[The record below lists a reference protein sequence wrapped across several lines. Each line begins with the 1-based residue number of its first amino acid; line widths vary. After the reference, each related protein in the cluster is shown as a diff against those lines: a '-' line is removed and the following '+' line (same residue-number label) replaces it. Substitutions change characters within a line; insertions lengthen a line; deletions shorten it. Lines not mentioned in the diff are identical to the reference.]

1 MGMARDRDRVAM
13 DVGNA
18 KQPKTPRTGTEWPS
32 VGTPRLPARAY
43 PAPAGV
49 GWPKLHED
57 GRGPLN
63 LGLPPPHSK
72 KAVAAQTQVAE
83 GVEGAYTLKEAMRL
97 TVQSK
102 PWNEEE
108 DRKLAQLVEKH
119 GALDHAVL
127 EKHMKRSW
135 GSLSSRITLLMK
147 RGTLPAGCMKD
158 PNAEVKAPVAP
169 PRRGGAWGG
178 ATIEL
183 PPGFKLSHTSR
194 GDKEYI
200 APNGRRFRSL
210 KEVSR
215 YLDPTNG
222 AGSRPAS
229 GRSGSGGSGGGGG
242 GGGRGPNGEPA
253 VELDKEEVDRKL
265 WINAST
271 SGWRVVEACPGGAR
285 TANWKYVAPSGE
297 HFRTRTA
304 AFEHS
309 NAMAAA
315 DAAAAAAAAAAAE
328 AGVDEGAA
336 AGDQPKK
343 VKVKGG
349 KRVAAAAAAPVVVPT
364 RISERSQGSMS
375 ESLTSKLSAVPEIR
389 NKTQAKQIC
398 GKAIEIFWDGEDQWF
413 EAEVRSFDPAT
424 GMHVVLYRQD
434 AYECEERLMLGGP
447 DDPTIWRHAIRS
459 TARGLAAKGQAL
471 L

>member
-1 MGMARDRDRVAM
+1 MRF
-13 DVGNA
+13 
-18 KQPKTPRTGTEWPS
+18 S
-32 VGTPRLPARAY
+32 
-43 PAPAGV
+43 
-49 GWPKLHED
+49 
-57 GRGPLN
+57 
-63 LGLPPPHSK
+63 HS
-72 KAVAAQTQVAE
+72 Q
-83 GVEGAYTLKEAMRL
+83 
-97 TVQSK
+97 
-102 PWNEEE
+102 EE

-169 PRRGGAWGG
+169 PRRAGAWGG
-178 ATIEL
+178 ASVEL

-229 GRSGSGGSGGGGG
+229 GRSGGGGGG
-242 GGGRGPNGEPA
+242 GGGGGFGGGGGGKA

-265 WINAST
+265 WMDAST

-297 HFRTRTA
+297 HFKTRAA

-309 NAMAAA
+309 NATAAA
-315 DAAAAAAAAAAAE
+315 EAAAAAAAAAAAE
-328 AGVDEGAA
+328 AGVDVDAA
-336 AGDQPKK
+336 AGDQPKSAK
-343 VKVKGG
+343 VRVKGG
-349 KRVAAAAAAPVVVPT
+349 KRAAAAAAAPVVVPT
-364 RISERSQGSMS
+364 RISERSQGNT
-375 ESLTSKLSAVPEIR
+375 ESLTAKLSSVPEIR

-398 GKAIEIFWDGEDQWF
+398 GKVIEIFWDGEDQWF

-424 GMHVVLYRQD
+424 GTHVVLYRQD
-434 AYECEERLMLGGP
+434 AYECEERLMVGGAGG
-447 DDPTIWRHAIRS
+447 PTIWRHAVRS
-459 TARGLAAKGQAL
+459 TARGLAAKGQGML
-471 L
+471 